1 MTPIRALPGH
11 QWMLPLCVHDD
22 HSPELSGLLSLQR
35 TIRNYAERQWEGPA
49 DPDGCMADS
58 FGTQARKAP
67 ASAWRRPGKDDDPS
81 WQG

>member
-11 QWMLPLCVHDD
+11 RWMLPLFVHDD

-49 DPDGCMADS
+49 DPDGCMTDP
-58 FGTQARKAP
+58 FGTQALEGTGVG
-67 ASAWRRPGKDDDPS
+67 SALSRQLMMTRG
-81 WQG
+81 